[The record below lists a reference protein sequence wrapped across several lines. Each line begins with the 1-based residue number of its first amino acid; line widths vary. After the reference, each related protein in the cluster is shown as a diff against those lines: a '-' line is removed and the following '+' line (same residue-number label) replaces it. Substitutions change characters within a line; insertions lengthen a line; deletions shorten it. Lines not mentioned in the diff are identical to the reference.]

1 MMRGNRSVRNVR
13 CHPIEEP
20 FGAVSVHSLELF
32 CRSRF
37 LRQCVC
43 VCNDDAYGGQ
53 GASVG
58 RWHIHI
64 ARRSKYLNITF
75 RLSRFA
81 FSFYFSTST
90 ILLRGEV
97 SYRDHLYEHEHRPNH
112 SHRPLTPRD
121 IRRERTPTLGHLSS
135 CFTHALHTEFQ

>member
-1 MMRGNRSVRNVR
+1 MHGWLPNSSVPDLPPLVFQISSQLSLLSLVESHHLQLNSTT
-13 CHPIEEP
+13 PLL
-20 FGAVSVHSLELF
+20 FGALIS
-32 CRSRF
+32 
-37 LRQCVC
+37 
-43 VCNDDAYGGQ
+43 
-53 GASVG
+53 
-58 RWHIHI
+58 
-64 ARRSKYLNITF
+64 F